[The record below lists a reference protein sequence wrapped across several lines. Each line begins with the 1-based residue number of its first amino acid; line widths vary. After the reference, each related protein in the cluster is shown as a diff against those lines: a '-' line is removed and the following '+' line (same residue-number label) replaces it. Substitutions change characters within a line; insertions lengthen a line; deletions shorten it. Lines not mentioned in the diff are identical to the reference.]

1 MQRILIIGSGGAGKS
16 TLARELG
23 TILGL
28 PVIHLDAHFWQPGW
42 KESPREV
49 WKTRVGHLVQNDRW
63 IMDGNYRG
71 TLEERVRASDTVIV
85 LALPRLQCVFRVI
98 KRSIRYRG
106 RSRPDLNEGCLE
118 QLPNWE
124 FLRWIWTFPRDELPG
139 TLRILANFEAQKRIV
154 ILRSSSEIRRFV
166 YALGVARP

>member
-1 MQRILIIGSGGAGKS
+1 VQRILIIGSGGAGKS
-16 TLARELG
+16 TLARQLG
-23 TILGL
+23 TMLDL

-42 KESPREV
+42 KESARAV
-49 WKTRVGHLVQNDRW
+49 WKERVAELLQRDRW

-71 TLEERVRASDTVIV
+71 TLEERVRACDTVIV

-118 QLPNWE
+118 QLPDWE
-124 FLRWIWTFPRDELPG
+124 FLRWIWTFPQAELPG
-139 TLRILANFEAQKRIV
+139 TLRILATFESQKRIV
-154 ILRSSSEIRRFV
+154 ILRSSAEVRRFL
-166 YALGVARP
+166 ANERP